1 MRPNLHGQLIS
12 EITIGYEGI
21 LTTNLDSEI
30 RIGGDFY
37 LVESQDELENT
48 KKSGEESFALLEQLR
63 GAVIDEV
70 TIDKTGQLS
79 MSFSDGK
86 SLIAVPDR
94 HYEAWEIN
102 LPNGEKYICMP
113 GGEIATMGAIR

>member
-1 MRPNLHGQLIS
+1 MRLDLHGQLIS

-21 LTTNLDSEI
+21 LTTNLGSSI
-30 RIGGDFY
+30 RIEGDFY

-48 KKSGEESFALLEQLR
+48 KKSGEDNFALLEKLR

-70 TIDKTGQLS
+70 TIDKTGQLL

-86 SLIAVPDR
+86 RLIAVPDR
-94 HYEAWEIN
+94 HYESWEIN
-102 LPNGEKYICMP
+102 FPNREKYICMP
-113 GGEIATMGAIR
+113 GGEIAIWDAR